1 MNWHSQLT
9 DFSVDHLK
17 KNKRVKWHFEYIW
30 VKISQNSHFPLIFHK
45 CFKIL
50 FIDRFEWCMVV
61 RHVIVNLV
69 SVMPFSLRAKLSYIS
84 WKRERVFVF
93 FRRKNRHK
101 INRNLCL
108 QAKLTIKQRRVKR
121 TENNSKNTLIAM
133 NLHIYSYNCLKTSIQ
148 QTSLSAD
155 FMTKIYKYSKRKID
169 KILNGTRGKINYKFI
184 YG

>member
-1 MNWHSQLT
+1 MYGCTARYCKFGFGNAIFFASEALLHILKT
-9 DFSVDHLK
+9 RTSV
-17 KNKRVKWHFEYIW
+17 R
-30 VKISQNSHFPLIFHK
+30 
-45 CFKIL
+45 
-50 FIDRFEWCMVV
+50 
-61 RHVIVNLV
+61 
-69 SVMPFSLRAKLSYIS
+69 
-84 WKRERVFVF
+84 F